1 MHFTY
6 SLDVN
11 ISLDEEQI
19 ASKCKSNKVQIVK
32 PYVYELPEN
41 KRVSK
46 FRPVV
51 VGFGPAGMFAG
62 LILALSGLKPIILE
76 RGKDVEARKAD
87 VQKFWREKSSMK
99 NRTYSSAKAV
109 QAHFLT
115 ESSQRE

>member
-1 MHFTY
+1 MIRINEIALSLDEDESQLKKKAAKILKINEKYIKKYTIYKKSIDARKKDDVHFTY

-62 LILALSGLKPIILE
+62 LILAL
-76 RGKDVEARKAD
+76 
-87 VQKFWREKSSMK
+87 
-99 NRTYSSAKAV
+99 
-109 QAHFLT
+109 
-115 ESSQRE
+115 